1 MSLIDHINSFF
12 FSLSPILPHMIR
24 NICILSAIVLLAGC
38 ILDDGAKQGREYVP
52 GKPLQTVHAPNRTG
66 SMLAV
71 NEGIT
76 AGNADDDEGAL
87 SHFEKAIEL
96 DPGYGYAHMQ
106 KARALR
112 ELGKINDSVRSF
124 EMSVQLEPDNQ
135 DAWYEYGILVFSSG
149 DAEGGIIAFEK
160 VIKMNDTYP
169 GIWTAKGSAHGKLKE
184 YYRALEAFDK
194 AIELNPNNAVAW
206 SDKGRALYF
215 LGREDE
221 ANDAIA
227 KAVELDPY
235 VDSKS
240 G

>member
-1 MSLIDHINSFF
+1 MS
-12 FSLSPILPHMIR
+12 
-24 NICILSAIVLLAGC
+24 
-38 ILDDGAKQGREYVP
+38 Q
-52 GKPLQTVHAPNRTG
+52 
-66 SMLAV
+66 
-71 NEGIT
+71 
-76 AGNADDDEGAL
+76 
-87 SHFEKAIEL
+87 
-96 DPGYGYAHMQ
+96 
-106 KARALR
+106 
-112 ELGKINDSVRSF
+112 NDSVRSF